1 MAFQIQ
7 EGAVAG
13 VVAGTKR
20 TEAVGIDAAEVGRCM
35 DVVVARIVP
44 ARSKVDSD
52 SLMPAPQMMLYQLKP
67 KYLTLHLAAAGVPAV
82 AANRHTAPDAV
93 VVEEVEEAAAS
104 VPWVHCC
111 KAVVGETL
119 GYLDCTLGADV
130 VAVAVPSFAVVAAV
144 EDIRSL
150 AAFDQRRGVAAVAY
164 QDPC

>member
-52 SLMPAPQMMLYQLKP
+52 
-67 KYLTLHLAAAGVPAV
+67 
-82 AANRHTAPDAV
+82 
-93 VVEEVEEAAAS
+93 
-104 VPWVHCC
+104 
-111 KAVVGETL
+111 
-119 GYLDCTLGADV
+119 
-130 VAVAVPSFAVVAAV
+130 
-144 EDIRSL
+144 
-150 AAFDQRRGVAAVAY
+150 
-164 QDPC
+164 